1 MDETF
6 QLRARR
12 LLGEREPAPLDFSL
26 LTAAL
31 AAERAASA
39 AVRAQLSAPP
49 AAAAGAAEG
58 EPIVE
63 LVLAGPDWPRAARAQ
78 RGCFNRA
85 ESIRRRNTP

>member
-12 LLGEREPAPLDFSL
+12 MLGKREPAPLDFSL

-31 AAERAASA
+31 AAQRAASA
-39 AVRAQLSAPP
+39 AVRAQLEAPP
-49 AAAAGAAEG
+49 AAAAGADSD
-58 EPIVE
+58 PIVE
-63 LVLAGPDWPRAARAQ
+63 IVLAGPDWPRAARAQ

-85 ESIRRRNTP
+85 ESIRRGNVP

>member
-12 LLGEREPAPLDFSL
+12 LLGKRQAAALDYSM

-31 AAERAASA
+31 AAQRAAFAAQQPRERADGCA
-39 AVRAQLSAPP
+39 ARAGGDPLT
-49 AAAAGAAEG
+49 E
-58 EPIVE
+58 I
-63 LVLAGPDWPRAARAQ
+63 LLAGPDWQGAASAQ

-85 ESIRRRNTP
+85 ESIRRRNTR

>member
-12 LLGEREPAPLDFSL
+12 LLGKRQAIALDYSM

-31 AAERAASA
+31 AAQRAACARPHAPERADGCP
-39 AVRAQLSAPP
+39 APVGGDP
-49 AAAAGAAEG
+49 LTE
-58 EPIVE
+58 I
-63 LVLAGPDWPRAARAQ
+63 VLAGPDWQGAASAQ

-85 ESIRRRNTP
+85 EVERRRNDP